1 MIRQELGDFV
11 SIVCFKGIITGME
24 DALGE
29 KATSIALTA
38 AGRTRGK
45 NLTNSLG
52 LAGSNIPSEEIA
64 SKLDFA
70 LGENGTKLC
79 KIDKVENGD
88 EVIKVFARETIGSSQ
103 EESGSPRKCSY
114 TLGAVWGALE
124 NIYGKRYRGFHTNS
138 TLSGSDHDIFEFKI
152 IA

>member
-1 MIRQELGDFV
+1 
-11 SIVCFKGIITGME
+11 ME

-64 SKLDFA
+64 SKQNQASRQSLLQVAISLQKRLPRSLILLWVKMELSFVR
-70 LGENGTKLC
+70 LTK
-79 KIDKVENGD
+79 
-88 EVIKVFARETIGSSQ
+88 
-103 EESGSPRKCSY
+103 
-114 TLGAVWGALE
+114 
-124 NIYGKRYRGFHTNS
+124 
-138 TLSGSDHDIFEFKI
+138 
-152 IA
+152 